1 MEQKRRGRPPG
12 VKKEIK
18 IELDTNITTEPKK
31 RGRKTL
37 DKPDAVLPDV
47 MMEEEIEGT
56 TIEKLKFLAIQVKQL
71 DKTLDMEPYRMDWR
85 RMLRPVRER
94 RERPCHFV
102 SLAFTVAYL
111 ACHQSLSSKL
121 ITSETISPP
130 KLASATI

>member
-31 RGRKTL
+31 RGRKAL

-71 DKTLDMEPYRMDWR
+71 DKTLDMEPYRMDI
-85 RMLRPVRER
+85 RMKKHDTTQRI
-94 RERPCHFV
+94 C
-102 SLAFTVAYL
+102 YL
-111 ACHQSLSSKL
+111 IEIL
-121 ITSETISPP
+121 
-130 KLASATI
+130 